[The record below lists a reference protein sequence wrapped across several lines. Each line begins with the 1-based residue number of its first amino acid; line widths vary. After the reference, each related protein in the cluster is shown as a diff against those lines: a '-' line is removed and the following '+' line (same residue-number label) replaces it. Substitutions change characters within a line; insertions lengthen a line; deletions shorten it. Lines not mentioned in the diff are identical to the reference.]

1 MSAATTEQ
9 TETFHVRGRLLD
21 LPKYVNAELC
31 VEGPAGT
38 GKTRG
43 ILEYIH
49 MLLLHYPGARFLV
62 ARKRNTDLAASAMVT
77 YREEVLKAW
86 DGVHYF
92 GGNKVEPAAFIYP
105 NGSRLIVTGLDKP
118 EKVKSQ
124 PYDGAYI
131 NEATECALDEI
142 EIVRSRVGR
151 NGKIPFWQLIM
162 DVNPAGPQHWLKR
175 RMDAGQTIRLRTVHQ
190 DNPRYFDAETNA
202 WTPEGKN
209 YIENNLGGLTGVR
222 YLRLVEGKWA
232 AVEGIVYSEWDEE
245 KHVIPRFEIPLGWSR
260 FIAIDWGY
268 NNPAVVGWF
277 ARDNDGILY
286 CYRELYV
293 SEMIVP
299 DLAKEV
305 LHLMGYTRENGVL
318 RPMRDNVE
326 PLPRAV
332 ICDHD
337 KGDRMIFQRETG
349 LATQPAIKDI
359 ILGIKAVKGRLIGLT
374 SSTGTVKPGLY
385 FFSDCLVRRDRKL
398 MEAKKPCSTLEEFD
412 SYVWDLHHAAAV
424 RELPVDD
431 DNHGMDMTRY
441 MVAHFDVK
449 PGPARKGTVRL
460 F

>member
-1 MSAATTEQ
+1 MSAVVTEQ
-9 TETFHVRGRLLD
+9 QEIFQARGRILE
-21 LPKYVNAELC
+21 LPRYQNAEVC

-49 MLLLHYPGARFLV
+49 LLLVTYPGSRWLV

-77 YREEVLKAW
+77 YREEVLKPW
-86 DGVHYF
+86 DGVQYF
-92 GGNKVEPAAFIYP
+92 GGNKVEPAAFMYP

-131 NEATECALDEI
+131 NEATECTLDEI

-151 NGKIPFWQLIM
+151 SGKIPFWQLIM

-175 RMDAGQTIRLRTVHQ
+175 RMDAGQTVRLRTIHQ
-190 DNPRYFDAETNA
+190 DNPRYFNA
-202 WTPEGKN
+202 DTQMWTPEGKN

-232 AVEGIVYSEWDEE
+232 AVEGIVYAEWDEE
-245 KHVIPRFEIPLGWSR
+245 RHVIPRFAIPPTWSR
-260 FIAIDWGY
+260 FMAIDWGY
-268 NNPAVVGWF
+268 TNPAVVGWW
-277 ARDNDGILY
+277 ARDTDGVLY

-299 DLAKEV
+299 DLAKEA
-305 LHLMGYTRENGVL
+305 LHLMGYERHDGRLKQTR
-318 RPMRDNVE
+318 DTAE
-326 PLPRAV
+326 PLPRIV

-337 KGDRMIFQRETG
+337 KGDRMIFERETG
-349 LATQPAIKDI
+349 LSTRPAIKDI
-359 ILGIKAVKGRLIGLT
+359 ILGVKAVKARLIGAPSAE
-374 SSTGTVKPGLY
+374 SSLKPGIF

-398 MEAKKPCSTLEEFD
+398 MDAKKPCSVLEEFD

-424 RELPVDD
+424 RELPVDGND
-431 DNHGMDMTRY
+431 HGLDMTRY
-441 MVAHFDVK
+441 MVAHFDVT
-449 PGPARKGTVRL
+449 PRAAQQGTIRL